1 MSLLLNPKVW
11 IVAGITA
18 LIVFL
23 YLDIQAKKTVIATL
37 EGDKA
42 VLTQENQDLGKQI
55 VNLANIITTLKANLE
70 AAKKSIKDMQAIKD
84 EANVLRRRII
94 ELQNTPGACEEIKN
108 EYQKISSDITAM
120 FNDRVQ
126 RKISIPK
133 PDGDRTAPEVLPSP
147 VAPDLGRPQGNAGVA
162 G

>member
-1 MSLLLNPKVW
+1 MSLLLNPKLL
-11 IVAGITA
+11 IAAGITA

-23 YLDIQAKKTVIATL
+23 YLDIQAKKVTIANL

-42 VLTQENQDLGKQI
+42 VLTQENQDLGKQL
-55 VNLANIITTLKANLE
+55 VSLSGMVATLKANLE
-70 AAKKSIKDMQAIKD
+70 AARKSVVEMQKVKD

-108 EYQKISSDITAM
+108 EYQKISSDISLL

-133 PDGDRTAPEVLPSP
+133 PDGDRATGKVLPSP
-147 VAPDLGRPQGNAGVA
+147 APSNAR
-162 G
+162 

>member
-1 MSLLLNPKVW
+1 MQLLLNPKLL
-11 IVAGITA
+11 IAAGITA

-23 YLDIQAKKTVIATL
+23 YLDIQGKKVTIANL

-55 VNLANIITTLKANLE
+55 VNLASMVSTLKANLE
-70 AAKKSIKDMQAIKD
+70 AARKSVVEMQKVKD
-84 EANVLRRRII
+84 EANTLRKRII
-94 ELQNTPGACEEIKN
+94 ELQNTPGACDGIKV
-108 EYQKISSDITAM
+108 EYEKIASDIGIM

-133 PDGDRTAPEVLPSP
+133 PNGDRTTPEVLPDP
-147 VAPDLGRPQGNAGVA
+147 TKTNPN
-162 G
+162 

>member
-1 MSLLLNPKVW
+1 MSLLLNPRVW
-11 IVAGITA
+11 IAVAVAG
-18 LIVFL
+18 LILFL
-23 YLDIQAKKTVIATL
+23 YLDIQGKKVTIAIL

-42 VLTQENQDLGKQI
+42 VLQQTNEELGKQLI
-55 VNLANIITTLKANLE
+55 NLASMVETLKANLA

-126 RKISIPK
+126 RKISVPK
-133 PDGDRTAPEVLPSP
+133 PDGDRTAPKVLPSP
-147 VAPDLGRPQGNAGVA
+147 AAPDLGRPQGNAGVA

>member
-1 MSLLLNPKVW
+1 MSLLLNPKLW
-11 IVAGITA
+11 IAAGITA

-23 YLDIQAKKTVIATL
+23 YLDIQAKKVTIATL

-55 VNLANIITTLKANLE
+55 INLASIITTLKANLE
-70 AAKKSIKDMQAIKD
+70 AAKKSIKEMQAIKD

-94 ELQNTPGACEEIKN
+94 ELQNKPGACEEIKN
-108 EYQKISSDITAM
+108 EYQKISSDITLL

-126 RKISIPK
+126 RKISVPK
-133 PDGDRTAPEVLPSP
+133 PDGDRTAPQILPGP
-147 VAPDLGRPQGNAGVA
+147 VAPDVGRPQGNAGAA